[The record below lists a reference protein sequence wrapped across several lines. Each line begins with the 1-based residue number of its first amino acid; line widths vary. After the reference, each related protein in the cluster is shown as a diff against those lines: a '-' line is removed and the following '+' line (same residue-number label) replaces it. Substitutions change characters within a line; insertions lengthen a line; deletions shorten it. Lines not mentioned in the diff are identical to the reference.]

1 MTNKEI
7 IKKKLQK
14 VNEWVQQA
22 REAKDWE
29 TYDLAVREYNR
40 LSKILKTL

>member
-14 VNEWVQQA
+14 VNEWVQAA

-29 TYDLAVREYNR
+29 TYDLAVREYTR
-40 LSKILKTL
+40 LTEILKNL